1 MQGVVYWQPPESA
14 MNKVK
19 EIIWE
24 PSISKYGSDDGL
36 PELREALFEKVF
48 PWNIY
53 ALTLGQSDH
62 AISSNH
68 IGTTRILLLISY
80 HLSKFY

>member
-36 PELREALFEKVF
+36 PELREALLENVF
-48 PWNIY
+48 PSIIEY
-53 ALTLGQSDH
+53 
-62 AISSNH
+62 ICP
-68 IGTTRILLLISY
+68 
-80 HLSKFY
+80 